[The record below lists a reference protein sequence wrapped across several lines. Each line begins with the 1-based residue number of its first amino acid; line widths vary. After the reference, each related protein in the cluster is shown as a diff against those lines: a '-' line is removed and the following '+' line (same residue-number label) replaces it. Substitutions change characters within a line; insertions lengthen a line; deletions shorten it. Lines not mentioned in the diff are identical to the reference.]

1 MAEKFP
7 QIPKTLAHIENLPL
21 LTMSGEE
28 LLHNQQRFEANLQ
41 NADMSLGSLVRTF
54 NPLNQGQYELGL
66 AYIEMEVYASGISTL
81 DEMLVICPLHFESC
95 LELLKVFHQFKLVEL
110 FNREVAYA
118 AWVLTHTQDTG
129 SMAQYCRDWGSIVT
143 MGAELDEHNFRNKSV
158 PLLGC
163 STRIPNN
170 LVAFYTGINER
181 ISDALRRQSVI
192 NRTATSESALASTHE
207 STSIDRQIKEC
218 ASAKYVECNAAR
230 GAKHFNLLHNRK
242 KTIREVGEPWEAE
255 EGIRLVVICD
265 RDRFEKRKQS
275 EQGRENSAQLDG
287 LAGLAT
293 IKELRPIE
301 HSVFAEIERIG
312 QEQPN
317 FNHATGQIL
326 TALHAQCLSGM
337 AATLPPMLL
346 YGAPGVGKTR
356 YVKRIAAALGLP
368 YCDIPLAGNPDAFK
382 ITGLSRYWGNAGPG
396 MIATTLAN
404 SIVANP
410 IFVLDEIDKV
420 KRSENGDPLARILLL
435 LEQETA
441 ALFKDDFVDVPFNA
455 AFASHLATANKID
468 ELPAPLLNRFICV
481 HIEPLDRQGRS
492 TLVHTVYREL
502 RIQQKY
508 GAFFRDDIPSNTLAA
523 LAECEELN
531 GRELKRELQQAMQRA
546 CRSIPLGHKPDQTI
560 ELTADFLR
568 LPDMN
573 KSRSMSFMR

>member
-1 MAEKFP
+1 MTENL
-7 QIPKTLAHIENLPL
+7 PKTLAHIENFPL

-41 NADMSLGSLVRTF
+41 NADMSLNSLVRTF
-54 NPLNQGQYELGL
+54 NPRNQGQYELGL
-66 AYIEMEVYASGISTL
+66 AYIELDVYASGISTL

-95 LELLKVFHQFKLVEL
+95 LALLKVFHQFKRVEL
-110 FNREVAYA
+110 FNKEADYA

-129 SMAQYCRDWGSIVT
+129 SVAQYCRDWSAIVT
-143 MGAELDEHNFRNKSV
+143 MGLELDEHNFRNKFV
-158 PLLGC
+158 PLLGV

-170 LVAFYTGINER
+170 LAAFYTGINER
-181 ISDALRRQSVI
+181 ISDAMRCQSVN
-192 NRTATSESALASTHE
+192 NRAGAATSESTYALTHE
-207 STSIDRQIKEC
+207 RAGSVRQIQQ
-218 ASAKYVECNAAR
+218 SAPDKSVECNAAR
-230 GAKHFNLLHNRK
+230 GPKYFNLLRQRK
-242 KTIREVGEPWEAE
+242 KTIRAVGESWEAE
-255 EGIRLVVICD
+255 QGIQLVMICD
-265 RDRFEKRKQS
+265 RERFEKRKQS
-275 EQGRENSAQLDG
+275 ERDKENSAQLEG

-293 IKELRPIE
+293 SKELRPIG

-312 QEQPN
+312 CEQPN
-317 FNHATGQIL
+317 FSQVTGQIL

-404 SIVANP
+404 SPVANP

-441 ALFKDDFVDVPFNA
+441 ASFKDDFVDVPFNA
-455 AFASHLATANKID
+455 AFASHLATANSID
-468 ELPAPLLNRFICV
+468 ELPEPLLNRFICV
-481 HIEPLDRQGRS
+481 EIEPLDRQGRG

-502 RIQQKY
+502 RTQQKY
-508 GAFFRDDIPSNTLAA
+508 GAFFSADIPHATLTA
-523 LAECEELN
+523 LAECEALN

-546 CRSIPLGHKPDQTI
+546 CRSIPLGHKPDQTL
-560 ELTADFLR
+560 ELTVDCLH
-568 LPDMN
+568 LPEI
-573 KSRSMSFMR
+573 KQSRSMGFMR